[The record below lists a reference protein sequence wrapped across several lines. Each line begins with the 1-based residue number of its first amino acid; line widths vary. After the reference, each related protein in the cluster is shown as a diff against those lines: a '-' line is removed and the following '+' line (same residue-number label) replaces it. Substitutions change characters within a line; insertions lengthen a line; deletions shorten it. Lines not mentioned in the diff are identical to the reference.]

1 MIAPLIYLPPPELKE
16 VIASYG
22 ILEIPDG
29 RNEPFF
35 SPPLGLSGFIIT
47 PVNKKKQVYANIKG
61 EAFFST
67 DEVATGQVTAPVYG
81 EIKGHLKSI
90 MVFFNP
96 LGMYQLFGADMSTLT
111 NTSKS
116 LYEFLGDEKAE
127 ALVSALKE
135 NQHNDHQIQVLNEFF
150 EDQISQKH
158 AVRKMKEVMDYIH
171 QNKGDV
177 SVGDIERECHYQRKT
192 LERHFNK
199 MLGLSPKVYCK
210 IYRFKCL
217 INHLEQNPHIT
228 WTELADHVGYYDQS
242 HMTRYIKEYL
252 EVCPNSIVK
261 LDMDFINYLLSR

>member
-1 MIAPLIYLPPPELKE
+1 MTEPLIYLPPPALME
-16 VIASYG
+16 VISSYG

-29 RNEPFF
+29 KNESFF
-35 SPPLGLSGFIIT
+35 SPPLGLSGFIIN
-47 PVNKKKQVYANIKG
+47 PINSKKEVYANIKG
-61 EAFFST
+61 QAFFST

-81 EIKGHLKSI
+81 EMKGHIKSI

-96 LGMYQLFGADMSTLT
+96 LGMYQLFGTETSALT

-116 LYEFLGDEKAE
+116 LNEFLGSEKAK
-127 ALVSALKE
+127 ALVSALKD
-135 NQHNDHQIQVLNEFF
+135 NKDDDHQIQILNKFF
-150 EDQISQKH
+150 EDQISRKYE
-158 AVRKMKEVMDYIH
+158 VSKMKVVMEYIH
-171 QNKGDV
+171 HKKGDV
-177 SVGDIERECHYQRKT
+177 SVGDIEKECHYQRKT

-217 INHLEQNPHIT
+217 INHLQQNPQIT

-252 EVCPNSIVK
+252 EVSPNSIVK
-261 LDMDFINYLLSR
+261 LDMAFINYLLSR